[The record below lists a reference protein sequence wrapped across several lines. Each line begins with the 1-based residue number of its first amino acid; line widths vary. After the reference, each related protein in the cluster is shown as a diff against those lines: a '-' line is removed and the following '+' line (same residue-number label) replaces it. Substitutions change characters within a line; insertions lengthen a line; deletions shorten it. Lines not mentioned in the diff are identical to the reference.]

1 MKLHSFVDI
10 ITNSSSTTFIKP
22 PDLNKLEEVANELGF
37 DRIEVRLSHN
47 AIDDFRYD
55 IEDYLEQNNLPLIDV
70 DRKKNDLNYWLTQP
84 LIKRLEA
91 VTFLISQ
98 TVDLKTTRMDKSHV
112 VRRKLKV

>member
-1 MKLHSFVDI
+1 MNILPVLHKAPFNSFD
-10 ITNSSSTTFIKP
+10 
-22 PDLNKLEEVANELGF
+22 E
-37 DRIEVRLSHN
+37 
-47 AIDDFRYD
+47 
-55 IEDYLEQNNLPLIDV
+55 
-70 DRKKNDLNYWLTQP
+70 KKNDLNYWLSQP